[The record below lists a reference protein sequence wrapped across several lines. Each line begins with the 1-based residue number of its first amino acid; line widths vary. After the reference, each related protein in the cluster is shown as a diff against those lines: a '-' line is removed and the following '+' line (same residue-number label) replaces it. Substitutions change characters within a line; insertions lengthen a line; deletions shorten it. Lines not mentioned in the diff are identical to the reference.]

1 MVPLDKK
8 SEKENASNRD
18 LEERA
23 LILHND
29 EINTFDHVID
39 TLQDVCRH
47 DKVQA
52 EQCAIITHMKGY
64 CEIKRGTRNELEQYQ
79 QALIEKS
86 LSATID

>member
-18 LEERA
+18 LGERA

-39 TLQDVCRH
+39 TLQEVCRH

-64 CEIKRGTRNELEQYQ
+64 CEIKRGTLNELEQYQ
-79 QALIEKS
+79 QALTEKS